1 MFSGT
6 ISGSGSA
13 AHIGQGTLILT
24 GSNSYNGGTTIGPGS
39 TLQIDDPINATG
51 TNGWI
56 VGNVLDKGT
65 LAFSRI
71 DNVTF
76 PGNISGSGALVRL
89 GDQNGGGLLVLT
101 GSTTYSGGTTVS
113 SGTLQVGNGA
123 LTGSITGNTTLDD
136 SNYYPVL
143 AFSRSNNISIQ
154 RGDHGLL
161 WHGNAGPMGPG
172 KLTLTGSSNYG
183 SNNTL
188 ANGGNGGTQVSG
200 GTLQIG
206 NGGNTGS
213 ITNDVY
219 LSNNGVL
226 VFNRSDN
233 IIFGGVIM
241 DDATGN
247 LVQMGPGKLTLTAN
261 NNYGSNDGYNGCF
274 GTVVSGGTLQ
284 IGNGGSTGSITGD
297 GSVGNPIMGDVCLTT
312 SGVLA
317 FSRSDNI
324 VFGGTTTDD
333 GTGALVQLGPGKL
346 TLTGVNTHAAGTTI
360 SGGTLQIDDG
370 SGSGSIVGNVLAN
383 SGTLIFNRPDV
394 PFIFAGVISGTGR
407 LCNGAE
413 TTTAI

>member
-1 MFSGT
+1 M
-6 ISGSGSA
+6 
-13 AHIGQGTLILT
+13 
-24 GSNSYNGGTTIGPGS
+24 
-39 TLQIDDPINATG
+39 
-51 TNGWI
+51 
-56 VGNVLDKGT
+56 
-65 LAFSRI
+65 
-71 DNVTF
+71 
-76 PGNISGSGALVRL
+76 
-89 GDQNGGGLLVLT
+89 
-101 GSTTYSGGTTVS
+101 
-113 SGTLQVGNGA
+113 
-123 LTGSITGNTTLDD
+123 TGSITGNVTLDD

-143 AFSRSNNISIQ
+143 AFSRSDNVVFSGAITDFYGMGTLVQ
-154 RGDHGLL
+154 
-161 WHGNAGPMGPG
+161 MGPG

-213 ITNDVY
+213 ITNNVY

-241 DDATGN
+241 DDATGS
-247 LVQMGPGKLTLTAN
+247 LVQMRPGKLTLTAN
-261 NNYGSNDGYNGCF
+261 NKYGSNDGYNGCF

-333 GTGALVQLGPGKL
+333 GTGALVQSGP
-346 TLTGVNTHAAGTTI
+346 A
-360 SGGTLQIDDG
+360 S
-370 SGSGSIVGNVLAN
+370 
-383 SGTLIFNRPDV
+383 
-394 PFIFAGVISGTGR
+394 
-407 LCNGAE
+407 
-413 TTTAI
+413 